1 MQNQINPAFTAT
13 LMKQCFICFERGEI
27 DDAKSL
33 LISFLQQ
40 CEPVLIPYFERSKR
54 ELKEMNYIREHSEDP
69 SAVFSADVI
78 IKYFERKG
86 ITHEFK

>member
-1 MQNQINPAFTAT
+1 MQNQINPKFIEV
-13 LMKQCFICFERGEI
+13 LVRESFDCFQRGEI

-33 LISFLQQ
+33 LVSFLIQ
-40 CEPVLIPYFERSKR
+40 CEPVLIPYFERSKK
-54 ELKEMNYIREHSEDP
+54 ELKEMHYIREHSEDP